1 MSANALKIG
10 VQSFG
15 RFLSGMVM
23 PNIGAFI
30 AWGLIT
36 ALFIPTGWMPNEKLA
51 SLVGPMITYLL
62 PLLIG
67 YSGGKIVGGDRG
79 AVAGAVTTMG
89 VIVGSDIPMFLG
101 AMIAGPLGGL
111 AITKFDQKVHG
122 KIKPGFEML
131 VNNFSL
137 GIIAMLVA
145 IIAYVVIGPV
155 VSSVTQALAAG
166 VGWIVDKS
174 LLPLVSIIVEPAKI
188 LFLNNAINHG
198 VFTPLGADQAAKFGS
213 SIYYL
218 IETNP
223 GPGLGIL
230 LAYIVAG
237 KGTAQKSA
245 YGAAIIHFFGG
256 IHEIYFPY
264 ILMKPRL
271 VIAVIA
277 GGMVGVGFNMVT
289 GNALAGPPSPG
300 SVFALTLM
308 STKGMGI
315 VLTLGS
321 IAASAV
327 TSFLIGSVIVR
338 KEASES
344 DDLEAAKSAVAS
356 TKAQAKGQTLPRQPG
371 TVVAGSVRSIV
382 VACDAGMGSS
392 AMGATVLRGKVNDA
406 GLNIEVTNA
415 AINDLNHA
423 DIVITQNELTDR
435 ARAKLP
441 SAQHFSIDNFMD
453 ASFYDELV
461 AKITRKP
468 ESTEK
473 DIQAPGPQD
482 NQAAEQDSLTV
493 SPQQVLLN
501 AQVTTKADALELIS
515 QNLSALGLV
524 RGDYVN
530 ALLAREEKVSTYLI
544 NGVAI
549 PHGVNEAKQQVIQT
563 GVFIVQA
570 PQGVVWNSKGD
581 VARLIVGISAKGKDH
596 LSLLQRLTNVVMDE
610 AVAQQLATTTNK
622 NDILDALNTAAQTAP
637 VQQEDLSVVAQAQVV
652 DVEGMHARPAS
663 LISEK
668 AAEFSETD
676 IRIRND
682 QRTAIAKSMAS
693 ILSMGANHG
702 DVLTISA
709 QGPEAEP
716 AVQVLAEMI
725 NQGLDNEAE
734 QDTASYQPLAVL
746 SALPDVRCRLTL
758 SGSAASPGI
767 TMAPAFR
774 LQADKMEYEED
785 AQDPKAE
792 ANLLGTALTEAARQ
806 LDDLRDNLKSRAPNE
821 SAILRAQKQLLK
833 DELVLTDSEKF
844 IESGKTAAWSFH
856 QAIDKQVASLKTVD
870 NERLRAR
877 IADLLDVRDRV
888 LALLVPTAAAA
899 DYPKTDFILVAK
911 DLTPSQT
918 AGLHGLKVRGICTE
932 LGGPNSH
939 MAILAR
945 ALGIPAVVGLGEG
958 TLENV
963 DDGESIIVDPQAS
976 SIYVDPDE
984 VTQKNGVQWIEKWEQ
999 IRKAEDEQKHKPAE
1013 TLDGRHIDVVCNIA
1027 KPEDAKLVLEN
1038 GGEGVGLLRTEFLF
1052 ESSTAEPTVEAQCD
1066 SLKAIVAE
1074 LGSRQLIV
1082 RTADIGGDKPVSW
1095 LHIPHENNPF
1105 LGMRGIRLSFKYEAM
1120 FRRQLEAIY
1129 RTAIWQKETTG
1140 STGLHIMFPMIGRIS
1155 EWKKARDIAERVR
1168 LQVDAPRLPLGI
1180 MIEVP
1185 SAVMVAEDLAKEV
1198 DFFSIGSN
1206 DLTQYTMAIDRLHPD
1221 LSNEADS
1228 YHPALVKMIEMTVK
1242 AAQTHGKWVGVCGN
1256 AAANPNMAALLV
1268 GLGVT
1273 ELSVS
1278 PADTA
1283 SVKNM
1288 IRAVSY
1294 RKLQEKAIKALQLES
1309 SEAVMA
1315 LYKSNADLL

>member
-1 MSANALKIG
+1 MSGNALKVG

-36 ALFIPTGWMPNEKLA
+36 ALFIPTGWLPNETLA

-67 YSGGKIVGGDRG
+67 YTGGKMVGGDRG

-89 VIVGSDIPMFLG
+89 VIVGSGIPMFMG

-137 GIIAMLVA
+137 GIISMVVA
-145 IIAYVVIGPV
+145 LIAYAVIGPL
-155 VSSVTQALAAG
+155 VSSVTKALASG
-166 VGWIVDKS
+166 VGWIVDMS

-198 VFTPLGADQAAKFGS
+198 VFTPLGAEQAAKVGA

-230 LAYIVAG
+230 LAYMVAG

-271 VIAVIA
+271 IVAVIA

-289 GNALAGPPSPG
+289 GNALVGPPSPG

-315 VLTLGS
+315 VLTLSS
-321 IAASAV
+321 IAVSAV
-327 TSFLIGSVIVR
+327 TSFLIGAVIIR
-338 KEASES
+338 KDASES
-344 DDLEAAKSAVAS
+344 DDLEAATAAVAAS
-356 TKAQAKGQTLPRQPG
+356 KSEAKGQAVP
-371 TVVAGSVRSIV
+371 VVTGSVRSIV

-392 AMGATVLRGKVNDA
+392 AMGATVLRGKINDA

-415 AINDLNHA
+415 AINDLKDA

-441 SAQHFSIDNFMD
+441 DAQHLSIDNFMD
-453 ASFYDELV
+453 GSFYDDLV
-461 AKITRKP
+461 ARIVQPPAK
-468 ESTEK
+468 
-473 DIQAPGPQD
+473 QN
-482 NQAAEQDSLTV
+482 NQAAATDTIAADTLTV
-493 SPQQVLLN
+493 SPGQILLN
-501 AQVTTKADALELIS
+501 AQVTTKDDVLELIS
-515 QNLSALGLV
+515 QNLSSLGLV
-524 RGDYVN
+524 HGDYLH
-530 ALLAREEKVSTYLI
+530 ALTGREEKVSTYLI

-549 PHGVNEAKQQVIQT
+549 PHGVNEAKQQVVET

-570 PQGVVWNSKGD
+570 PQGVVWNDKGD
-581 VARLIVGISAKGKDH
+581 VARLIVGIAAKGKDH

-610 AVAQQLATTTNK
+610 TVAEHLATTTNK
-622 NDILDALNTAAQTAP
+622 NDILHALNAEEQTAP
-637 VQQEDLSVVAQAQVV
+637 VQQEDYSVMAEAQVV
-652 DVEGMHARPAS
+652 DAQGMHARPAS
-663 LISEK
+663 LIAEQ
-668 AAEFSETD
+668 AAKFSKTD

-693 ILSMGANHG
+693 LLSMGAEQG

-709 QGPEAEP
+709 KGVEAEQ
-716 AVQVLAEMI
+716 AVQVLAAMI
-725 NQGLDNEAE
+725 REGLDDEEE
-734 QDTASYQPLAVL
+734 QAHGSYHPLTVL
-746 SALPDVRCRLTL
+746 SSLPGVKCRRTI

-774 LQADKMEYEED
+774 LQAGKIRYEENG
-785 AQDPKAE
+785 QDPKEE
-792 ANLLGTALTEAARQ
+792 AKLFSTALTEAARQ
-806 LDDLRDNLKSRAPNE
+806 LDELKANLQSRAPNE
-821 SAILRAQKQLLK
+821 AAILHAQKQLLQ

-844 IESGKTAAWSFH
+844 IVNGKTAAWSFH
-856 QAIDKQVASLKTVD
+856 QAIEKQVESLKTVD
-870 NERLRAR
+870 NERLRGR
-877 IADLLDVRDRV
+877 IADLIDVRDRV
-888 LALLVPTAAAA
+888 LALMVPAVAAVE
-899 DYPKTDFILVAK
+899 YPQTDFILMAK

-958 TLENV
+958 ALKHIE
-963 DDGESIIVDPQAS
+963 DGELIIVDPQAS

-984 VTQKNGVQWIEKWEQ
+984 ATRKNGLEWVEQWEQ
-999 IRKAEDEQKHKPAE
+999 ITKAEDAQKHKAAE
-1013 TLDGRHIDVVCNIA
+1013 TLDGHHIDVVCNIA

-1052 ESSTAEPTVEAQCD
+1052 ESSAAEPTVEEQCD
-1066 SLKAIVAE
+1066 SLKAITLE

-1105 LGMRGIRLSFKYEAM
+1105 LGMRGIRLSFKYEDM

-1129 RTAIWQKETTG
+1129 QTASWQKETTG
-1140 STGLHIMFPMIGRIS
+1140 STGLHIMFPMIGRMS
-1155 EWKKARDIAERVR
+1155 EWNKARDIAESVR
-1168 LQVDAPRLPLGI
+1168 LQLNAPRLPLGI

-1185 SAVMVAEDLAKEV
+1185 SAVMIAEHLAKEV

-1206 DLTQYTMAIDRLHPD
+1206 DLTQYTLAIDRLHPD
-1221 LSNEADS
+1221 LCCEADS
-1228 YHPALVKMIEMTVK
+1228 YHPTLVKMIEMTVK
-1242 AAQTHGKWVGVCGN
+1242 AAQAHGKWVGVCGN
-1256 AAANPNMAALLV
+1256 AAANPNLATLLV
-1268 GLGVT
+1268 GLGVS

-1278 PADTA
+1278 PANVA
-1283 SVKNM
+1283 AVKNI
-1288 IRAVSY
+1288 IRAVRYS
-1294 RKLQEKAIKALQLES
+1294 KLQEKAKKALQLES
-1309 SEAVMA
+1309 SEAIRE
-1315 LYKSNADLL
+1315 LYKTNDDLL

>member
-1 MSANALKIG
+1 MSGNTLKVG

-36 ALFIPTGWMPNEKLA
+36 ALFIPSGWLPNEKLA
-51 SLVGPMITYLL
+51 SLVGPMIKYLL

-67 YSGGKIVGGDRG
+67 YTGGKMVGGDRG
-79 AVAGAVTTMG
+79 AVAGTVTTMG

-137 GIIAMLVA
+137 GIISMLVA
-145 IIAYVVIGPV
+145 LIAYAIIGPL
-155 VSSVTQALAAG
+155 VSSLTKALASG
-166 VGWIVDKS
+166 VGWIVNMS

-198 VFTPLGADQAAKFGS
+198 VFTPLGAEQSAKVGA

-223 GPGLGIL
+223 GPGLGVL
-230 LAYIVAG
+230 LAYMLAG

-289 GNALAGPPSPG
+289 GNALVGPPSPG

-315 VLTLGS
+315 VLTLSS
-321 IAASAV
+321 IAVSAV

-338 KEASES
+338 KDASES
-344 DDLEAAKSAVAS
+344 DDLETAKAAVAS
-356 TKAQAKGQTLPRQPG
+356 SKAVSKGQAAPIA
-371 TVVAGSVRSIV
+371 AGSVRSIV

-392 AMGATVLRGKVNDA
+392 AMGATVLRGKVKDA
-406 GLNIEVTNA
+406 GLTIEVTNA
-415 AINDLNHA
+415 AINDLKDA

-435 ARAKLP
+435 ARSKLP
-441 SAQHFSIDNFMD
+441 NAQHFSIDNFMD
-453 ASFYDELV
+453 ASFYDDLV
-461 AKITRKP
+461 AKIV
-468 ESTEK
+468 
-473 DIQAPGPQD
+473 QAPAKQD
-482 NQAAEQDSLTV
+482 NQAAAEDTLAVDTLTV
-493 SPQQVLLN
+493 SPQQIILN
-501 AQVTTKADALELIS
+501 AQVTTKGEVLGLIS
-515 QNLSALGLV
+515 ENLSSLGLV
-524 RGDYVN
+524 RGDYLE
-530 ALLAREEKVSTYLI
+530 ALTAREEKVSTYLI
-544 NGVAI
+544 NGAAI
-549 PHGVNEAKQQVIQT
+549 PHGVNEAKDQVIQT

-570 PQGVVWNSKGD
+570 PQGVVWNTKGD
-581 VARLIVGISAKGKDH
+581 VARLIVGIAAKGKDH

-610 AVAQQLATTTNK
+610 TVAEQLATTTNK
-622 NDILDALNTAAQTAP
+622 NDILQALNAKEQTAP
-637 VQQEDLSVVAQAQVV
+637 VQQDDFSVVAQAQVV

-663 LISEK
+663 LIAEQ
-668 AAEFSETD
+668 AAKFSGTN

-693 ILSMGANHG
+693 LLSMGANQG

-709 QGPEAEP
+709 QGPEAEQ
-716 AVQVLAEMI
+716 AVHVLAEMI
-725 NQGLDNEAE
+725 RQGLDNEEE
-734 QDTASYQPLAVL
+734 QANASYHPLTVL
-746 SALPDVRCRLTL
+746 SALPDVQCRLTL
-758 SGSAASPGI
+758 KGSAASPGI

-774 LQADKMEYEED
+774 LQAGKMRYEEE

-792 ANLLGTALTEAARQ
+792 ANLFSTALTEAARQ
-806 LDDLRDNLKSRAPNE
+806 LDKLKANLQSRAPNE
-821 SAILRAQKQLLK
+821 SAILHAQKQLLQ

-844 IESGKTAAWSFH
+844 IVNGKTAAWSFH
-856 QAIDKQVASLKTVD
+856 QAIEKQVGSLKTVD

-877 IADLLDVRDRV
+877 IADLIDVRDRV
-888 LALLVPTAAAA
+888 VALMVPAVSAV
-899 DYPKTDFILVAK
+899 DYPQTDFILMAK

-918 AGLHGLKVRGICTE
+918 AGLYGLKVRGICTE

-958 TLENV
+958 VLKNIEN
-963 DDGESIIVDPQAS
+963 GELIIVDPQAS
-976 SIYVDPDE
+976 SVYVDPDE
-984 VTQKNGVQWIEKWEQ
+984 ATQKNGVKWIAQWEQ
-999 IRKAEDEQKHKPAE
+999 IRTAEDAQKHKAAE

-1066 SLKAIVAE
+1066 SLKAIIKE

-1095 LHIPHENNPF
+1095 LHMPHEDNPF
-1105 LGMRGIRLSFKYEAM
+1105 LGMRGIRLSFKYEDI
-1120 FRRQLEAIY
+1120 FKRQLEAIY
-1129 RTAIWQKETTG
+1129 LTAIWQKETTG
-1140 STGLHIMFPMIGRIS
+1140 STGLHIMFPMIGRMS
-1155 EWKKARDIAERVR
+1155 EWRKARDIAERVR
-1168 LQVDAPRLPLGI
+1168 LQLNAPQLPLGI

-1185 SAVMVAEDLAKEV
+1185 SAVMVAEHLAKEV

-1206 DLTQYTMAIDRLHPD
+1206 DLTQYSLAIDRLHPD
-1221 LSNEADS
+1221 LCSEADS
-1228 YHPALVKMIEMTVK
+1228 YHPALVKMVERTVS
-1242 AAQTHGKWVGVCGN
+1242 AAQAHGKWVGVCGN
-1256 AAANPNMAALLV
+1256 AAANPSLATLLV

-1278 PADTA
+1278 PANVA
-1283 SVKNM
+1283 AVKNI

-1294 RKLQEKAIKALQLES
+1294 RKLQAKAKKALQLES
-1309 SEAVMA
+1309 SEAVME
-1315 LYKSNADLL
+1315 LYKNNDDLL